1 MTLLSRLFA
10 RQADPRD
17 RLKPLW
23 HAVIGLSRQ
32 PRWYT
37 EFGVA
42 DTVSGRFDILSAV
55 TALALLRLEREQAL
69 TPEAALLTELFIEDM
84 DGQLR
89 ESGVGDV
96 VVGKHV
102 GRLMGVLGGRLGAY
116 RDALAAADDA
126 ALTEAVRRN
135 VTMTEGVAPAALA
148 TALRAEHTRFA
159 ALDAEAFLGGDL
171 A

>member
-1 MTLLSRLFA
+1 MNLLSRLFT

-23 HAVIGLSRQ
+23 HALIALSRQ
-32 PRWYT
+32 PRWYA

-42 DTVSGRFDILSAV
+42 DTVPGRFDLLSAM
-55 TALALLRLEREQAL
+55 TTLALLRLERDPVLAQD
-69 TPEAALLTELFIEDM
+69 AALLTELFIEDM

-89 ESGVGDV
+89 ESGIGDV

-102 GRLMGVLGGRLGAY
+102 GRLMSVLGGRLGAY
-116 RDALAAADDA
+116 RDALATAEDA
-126 ALTEAVRRN
+126 ALAEAVQRN
-135 VTMTEGVAPAALA
+135 VTMIEGADPAALTA
-148 TALRAEHTRFA
+148 ALRAEHARFA
-159 ALDAEAFLGGDL
+159 ALDAEAFLAGDV